1 MALPGAKPDPGHE
14 IAKMSCS
21 SLLITRKGF
30 CEGRQGF
37 CRGGALG
44 NLTHPDMG
52 LARGNKRPDPRVS
65 LAAITVLMDR
75 LFGKPAQ
82 QISADIKTNDIGRL
96 HLEALQFL
104 QARREERLLE
114 ITTEEGSA

>member
-1 MALPGAKPDPGHE
+1 
-14 IAKMSCS
+14 MSCS